1 MSKAKPASVFLPPL
15 VYRCERRGS
24 RVFFIQ
30 RQIET
35 GEACPDGWHKTEQDA
50 RDDMA
55 ARMTDEANNLLRQ
68 AYDLTTNKQRSR

>member
-1 MSKAKPASVFLPPL
+1 M
-15 VYRCERRGS
+15 
-24 RVFFIQ
+24 FFIQ

-68 AYDLTTNKQRSR
+68 AYDLTIDANRGR